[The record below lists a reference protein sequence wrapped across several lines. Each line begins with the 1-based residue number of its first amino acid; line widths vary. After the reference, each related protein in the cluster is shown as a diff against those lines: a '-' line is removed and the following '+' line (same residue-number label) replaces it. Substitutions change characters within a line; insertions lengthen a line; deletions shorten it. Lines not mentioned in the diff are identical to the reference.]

1 MRALQV
7 AYDEAQGELKNLE
20 VAALEVC
27 QELEGSRVNVTN
39 QKFRC
44 ENLRNFDKLFVWN

>member
-7 AYDEAQGELKNLE
+7 AYDKAQGELKNLE

-27 QELEGSRVNVTN
+27 QELEGVEGQCN
-39 QKFRC
+39 KP
-44 ENLRNFDKLFVWN
+44 EI